1 MSDYLDGL
9 YNDRDHINQSARMFL
24 DNISGIADRANW
36 NSADG
41 LTKVLDDI
49 EWKLNLLRGKADEL
63 ESIERQIDA
72 EEEEIKEGY

>member
-72 EEEEIKEGY
+72 EEEIKEGY